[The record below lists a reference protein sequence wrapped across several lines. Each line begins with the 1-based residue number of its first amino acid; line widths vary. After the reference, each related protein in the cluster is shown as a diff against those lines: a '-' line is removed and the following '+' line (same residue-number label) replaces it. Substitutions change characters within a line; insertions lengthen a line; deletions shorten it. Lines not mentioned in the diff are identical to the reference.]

1 MADMFREIITKAVV
15 AKGRKYTKATHK
27 VICDEAISS
36 VLGCW
41 IINHHYEAKKK
52 GNKIEIQGCFD
63 VNVWVSYDDNSKTDV
78 VTHNFLYT
86 DIVHLKYRDADV
98 FADDQIFAR
107 ALKSPNCLDCQ
118 CTNDGKCI
126 LLNIEREFL
135 AEIVGETKI
144 CVAVAENNF
153 EEDWERV
160 VDDAEL
166 SDIRT
171 DFLKEI
177 KE

>member
-1 MADMFREIITKAVV
+1 MADLFREIITKAVV
-15 AKGRKYTKATHK
+15 AKGRKYTKASHK
-27 VICDEAISS
+27 MNCDDPISS

-41 IINHHYEAKKK
+41 IINHHFEAKKK
-52 GNKIEIQGCFD
+52 GNKVEIQGCFD

-78 VTHNFLYT
+78 VTSSFIYT
-86 DIVHLKYRDADV
+86 DLVTLKYRDAQV

-107 ALKSPNCLDCQ
+107 AVKAPNCLECLCID
-118 CTNDGKCI
+118 DGKCI
-126 LLNIEREFL
+126 LLHVEREFI
-135 AEIVGETKI
+135 AEIVGETKL
-144 CVAVAENNF
+144 CVACADAAF
-153 EEDWERV
+153 DDDWERF

-166 SDIRT
+166 ADIRA